1 MASLSIKAFAEEGET
16 VAYVAET
23 LGIPHNEAESL
34 YCDLGGYG
42 GNGPV
47 NFSTVWPD
55 DDAFSQCIQALMTEK
70 GISSLMVGY
79 ED

>member
-1 MASLSIKAFAEEGET
+1 MASLDIKAFAEEGET
-16 VAYVAET
+16 VSYVAEK
-23 LGIPHNEAESL
+23 LGIPHSEAESL

-47 NFSTVWPD
+47 NFSTTWPD
-55 DDAFSQCIQALMTEK
+55 DDPFSVCIQSLMTEK
-70 GISSLMVGY
+70 GLTSLMVGY